1 MPVYKVYALLVLGHA
16 ENETGRL
23 TFVVQVECQADW
35 LDKAD
40 GFILVLKYFFVL
52 VLVLSVNINNQRISN
67 LLTKAC

>member
-23 TFVVQVECQADW
+23 TFAVQVECQADW

-40 GFILVLKYFFVL
+40 GYVSDLEFCLLSTVL
-52 VLVLSVNINNQRISN
+52 VPPWMGMR
-67 LLTKAC
+67 C